1 MTLLTSLFITGHLSP
16 ARGIIALLLFTLC
29 ISARAKSPSPQSPLI
44 SQLELKEKRIT
55 LLEKENDLL
64 ERQVSELSKAKEEL
78 AAEVA
83 GIREEVKRKTM
94 VSLSEILPEDEGEKK
109 SFFQTFR
116 REMRSEGARS
126 SGPWTTQASWNSIR
140 KRMTTFEVR
149 KALGNPT
156 RIKQSANP
164 AVEYVYL
171 YEGDLDADGK
181 KESGY
186 VNFKEKRV
194 VSFQSPH

>member
-1 MTLLTSLFITGHLSP
+1 M
-16 ARGIIALLLFTLC
+16 
-29 ISARAKSPSPQSPLI
+29 
-44 SQLELKEKRIT
+44 ENRIT
-55 LLEKENDLL
+55 LLEKENELL
-64 ERQVSELSKAKEEL
+64 KRQVSELSEAREEL
-78 AAEVA
+78 VAEVA
-83 GIREEVKRKTM
+83 GIKEDVKRKTM

-126 SGPWTTQASWNSIR
+126 SGPWTTPASWNSIR